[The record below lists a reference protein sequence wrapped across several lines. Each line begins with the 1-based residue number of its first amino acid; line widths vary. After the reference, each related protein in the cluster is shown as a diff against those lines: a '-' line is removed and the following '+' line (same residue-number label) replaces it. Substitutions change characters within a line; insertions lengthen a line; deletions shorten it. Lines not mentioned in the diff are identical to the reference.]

1 MEDKIYIMTNFNKFT
16 INKINNRI
24 NKLKKILYWF
34 IFITFIINT
43 GIISFLVI
51 NNFSNKKIKLS
62 ELYNENLSEIK
73 NDLYKRISNLQKN
86 IKVNET
92 TLLNTILNQ
101 SNENKPLYEKLAF
114 NQQNKILDE
123 GLIFNQTIN
132 DGYIKEQINFCNNN
146 SFYNKEFED
155 RIKLVEVDILY
166 KRYNMYVY
174 KELDYVSNSII
185 RNKRWEISE
194 TSLLMKAL

>member
-34 IFITFIINT
+34 IFITFILNI

-51 NNFSNKKIKLS
+51 NNFSNKKIILS
-62 ELYNENLSEIK
+62 ELYNEILSEIK
-73 NDLYKRISNLQKN
+73 NGSYKRISNLQKN

-123 GLIFNQTIN
+123 DLIFNQTIN
-132 DGYIKEQINFCNNN
+132 DRYIKEQIYFCNNEN
-146 SFYNKEFED
+146 SFYNKKFED
-155 RIKLVEVDILY
+155 RIKLVEVYILY
-166 KRYNMYVY
+166 KRYNMYI
-174 KELDYVSNSII
+174 KN
-185 RNKRWEISE
+185 
-194 TSLLMKAL
+194 

>member
-1 MEDKIYIMTNFNKFT
+1 MEDKINIITNFNKFT
-16 INKINNRI
+16 INKINIRI

-92 TLLNTILNQ
+92 TLSNIILNQ
-101 SNENKPLYEKLAF
+101 SNENKTLYEKLPF